1 MQRFPGRTLEELDGM
16 DWPRYL
22 KALDAGNM
30 EAVEDRRQL
39 QQEGK
44 INASDIDADEW
55 EQILA
60 HDRLLNGD

>member
-1 MQRFPGRTLEELDGM
+1 M

-22 KALDAGNM
+22 RALDAGNM

-44 INASDIDADEW
+44 IKASDIDADEW

-60 HDRLLNGD
+60 HDRLLDED